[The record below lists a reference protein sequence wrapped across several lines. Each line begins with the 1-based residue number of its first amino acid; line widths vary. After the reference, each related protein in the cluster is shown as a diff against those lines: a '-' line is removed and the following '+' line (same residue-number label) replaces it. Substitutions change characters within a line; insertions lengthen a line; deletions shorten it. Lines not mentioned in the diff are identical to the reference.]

1 MGSIEAELVL
11 EHRRRM
17 RAIAKAI
24 LNLLLDEELI
34 LVNIGDDGCWVEM
47 RQVDDQMHLRIDVDD
62 ALLLFVL
69 ADMHVKSHVVILDEL
84 EIEGEGFV

>member
-1 MGSIEAELVL
+1 MRSIEAKLVL

-24 LNLLLDEELI
+24 LNLLLDDELI

-47 RQVDDQMHLRIDVDD
+47 RQVDDQMHL
-62 ALLLFVL
+62 
-69 ADMHVKSHVVILDEL
+69 
-84 EIEGEGFV
+84 